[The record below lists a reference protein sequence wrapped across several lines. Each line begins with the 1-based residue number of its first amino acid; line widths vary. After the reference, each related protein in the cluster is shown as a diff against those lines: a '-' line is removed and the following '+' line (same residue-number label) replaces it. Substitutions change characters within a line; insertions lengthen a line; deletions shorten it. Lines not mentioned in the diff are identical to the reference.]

1 MTAEPH
7 ENNETTDPNL
17 SMPHDLFAVTPPKKR
32 FWIWFVLFDA
42 LLFTPLIVLA
52 TLFYFWHTAPANF
65 TPQTIVIEP
74 GESVIQI
81 ATKLADANV
90 VQSEHLLFTI
100 LRYWQDPT
108 QIKAS
113 TYIFTEP
120 LDAFAVAEKLVVG
133 EFDNDLI
140 SITFIE
146 GESVAA
152 FGARA
157 QEILDTFDLVEY
169 TQLTLDMEGELFPE
183 TYRVP
188 PDFTTQQLVELLNG
202 THDEILAKYTEQI
215 ASSSLTYDEVT
226 ILASI
231 LEREAN
237 TPESMR
243 TVAGIF
249 LNRLAIGMPL
259 QADATIE
266 YALETPLGELL
277 PGQLATELR
286 ELDSPYNT
294 YQNTGLPPTPI
305 GNPGETAI
313 AAMLNPIES
322 DYFYYITGNDGEFYY
337 SETYNQHLINIERH
351 LR

>member
-1 MTAEPH
+1 MQSAPAE
-7 ENNETTDPNL
+7 ESGLIDSDSEEVKVMSADGQVGSRFWL
-17 SMPHDLFAVTPPKKR
+17 WFIVFDLLIVTP
-32 FWIWFVLFDA
+32 FLVMGA
-42 LLFTPLIVLA
+42 
-52 TLFYFWHTAPANF
+52 LFYFWHQAPSNF
-65 TPQTIVIEP
+65 APTTVIIEP
-74 GESVIQI
+74 GESVMQI
-81 ATKLADANV
+81 AGKLADANV
-90 VQSEHLLFTI
+90 VQSEHVLFAI
-100 LRYWQDPT
+100 LRYWHDPT

-113 TYIFTEP
+113 TYNFNEP
-120 LDAFAVAEKLVVG
+120 LNAFAVADKIIAG

-157 QEILDTFDLVEY
+157 TATLKSFDQ
-169 TQLTLDMEGELFPE
+169 QLFESLTSDLEGQLFPD

-188 PDFTTQQLVELLNG
+188 PSYTTQELVELLNK
-202 THDEILAKYTEQI
+202 THQEVVDKYGPEIAN
-215 ASSSLTYDEVT
+215 SSLSREEVL

-259 QADATIE
+259 QADASIE
-266 YALETPLGELL
+266 YALETPLGELP
-277 PGQLATELR
+277 PGQLAAELR

-294 YQNTGLPPTPI
+294 YLNPGLPPTPI

-313 AAMLNPIES
+313 AAIINPIPS

-337 SETYNQHLINIERH
+337 AETYDQHLTNIERH

>member
-1 MTAEPH
+1 M
-7 ENNETTDPNL
+7 
-17 SMPHDLFAVTPPKKR
+17 SM
-32 FWIWFVLFDA
+32 
-42 LLFTPLIVLA
+42 
-52 TLFYFWHTAPANF
+52 
-65 TPQTIVIEP
+65 
-74 GESVIQI
+74 
-81 ATKLADANV
+81 
-90 VQSEHLLFTI
+90 
-100 LRYWQDPT
+100 
-108 QIKAS
+108 
-113 TYIFTEP
+113 
-120 LDAFAVAEKLVVG
+120 LVVG
-133 EFDNDLI
+133 EFDNNLI

-146 GESVAA
+146 GESVAG

-157 QEILDTFDLVEY
+157 AAVLESFDLEQYEILTTDL
-169 TQLTLDMEGELFPE
+169 EGELFPD

-188 PDFTTQQLVELLNG
+188 PDYTTAQLVGLLNQ
-202 THDEILAKYTEQI
+202 THDDILEKYTNQI
-215 ASSSLTYDEVT
+215 ADSSLTYDQVT

-266 YALETPLGELL
+266 YALETPLGELP
-277 PGQLATELR
+277 PGQLAAELR

-294 YQNTGLPPTPI
+294 YLNAGLPPTPI

-313 AAMLNPIES
+313 AAILNPIES
-322 DYFYYITGNDGEFYY
+322 DYFYYITGEDGEFYY
-337 SETYNQHLINIERH
+337 AKTYDQHLDNIERH

>member
-1 MTAEPH
+1 MEPDQPAQL
-7 ENNETTDPNL
+7 EPFDPNQAQPNSSL
-17 SMPHDLFAVTPPKKR
+17 PIPVSNTR
-32 FWIWFVLFDA
+32 FWVWFVLFDI
-42 LLFTPLIVLA
+42 LLFTPLLLMGA
-52 TLFYFWHTAPANF
+52 LFYFWHTAPSDF
-65 TPQTIVIEP
+65 TPQTVVIEP
-74 GESVIQI
+74 GESVMQI
-81 ATKLADANV
+81 ASKLAEANV
-90 VQSEHLLFTI
+90 VQSEHLLFAV

-113 TYIFTEP
+113 TYSFTEP
-120 LDAFAVAEKLVVG
+120 LDVFAVAEKIIAG
-133 EFDNDLI
+133 EFNNDLI

-157 QEILDTFDLVEY
+157 TATLNSFDQSLFES
-169 TQLTLDMEGELFPE
+169 LTSNLEGQLFPD

-188 PDFTTQQLVELLNG
+188 PDYTTEELVELLQT
-202 THDEILAKYTEQI
+202 THQKVVEKYGQAI
-215 ASSSLTYDEVT
+215 ADSSLTREEVL

-237 TPESMR
+237 SPESMR

-259 QADATIE
+259 QADASIE
-266 YALETPLGELL
+266 YALETPLGGLP
-277 PGQLATELR
+277 PGQLAAELR

-294 YQNTGLPPTPI
+294 YLNPGLPPTPI

-313 AAMLNPIES
+313 AAIINPIPS

-337 SETYNQHLINIERH
+337 AETYDQHLINIERH

>member
-1 MTAEPH
+1 MEPKYNQS
-7 ENNETTDPNL
+7 EEIDQNL
-17 SMPHDLFAVTPPKKR
+17 GQPEGVVIGPIVTKQ
-32 FWIWFVLFDA
+32 FWLWFILFD
-42 LLFTPLIVLA
+42 LLLITPLLIVGA
-52 TLFYFWHTAPANF
+52 FFYFSYTAPNDF
-65 TPQTIVIEP
+65 TPQTVVIKP
-74 GESVIQI
+74 GESVMEI
-81 ATKLADANV
+81 AIKLADQNI

-113 TYIFTEP
+113 TYNFTEP
-120 LDAFAVAEKLVVG
+120 VDVFAVAERLVIG
-133 EFDNDLI
+133 EFDNDLM

-157 QEILDTFDLVEY
+157 AQELESFDSVQYEL
-169 TQLTLDMEGELFPE
+169 LTADLEGELFPE

-188 PDFTTQQLVELLNG
+188 PDFTTKQLVELLNE

-215 ASSSLTYDEVT
+215 ASSSLSYSQVT

-249 LNRLAIGMPL
+249 LNRLEIGMPL

-266 YALETPLGELL
+266 YALETPLGELP

-294 YQNTGLPPTPI
+294 YLNTGLPPTPI

-337 SETYNQHLINIERH
+337 SKTYDQHLINIERH